1 MPHEII
7 SALFKRFFPKLER
20 QLTRTV
26 TIPRTQTITSHNG
39 PVSPGTKVVSY
50 ISFDA
55 VVGRNSAFHQ
65 LTHDQ
70 LEEIGGVEYRGLTAL
85 LWIVGAVRI
94 RRPLSLCRF
103 QTHVPSTV
111 PYRFSTNFLYRYCS
125 LHIYAKMAQRIH
137 TPRPP

>member
-20 QLTRTV
+20 QLPRTV

-39 PVSPGTKVVSY
+39 PASPGTKVVSY

-65 LTHDQ
+65 LITSATSDRALTYKSFVKQ
-70 LEEIGGVEYRGLTAL
+70 LENVQAPSGATEERLTVRDIESHAVVSAL
-85 LWIVGAVRI
+85 ISTRCSANFYA
-94 RRPLSLCRF
+94 LSMR
-103 QTHVPSTV
+103 
-111 PYRFSTNFLYRYCS
+111 
-125 LHIYAKMAQRIH
+125 M
-137 TPRPP
+137 